1 MAWIRRRRQR
11 KTTVRAA
18 RLFLA
23 LEGLS
28 AGRPRGRRV
37 MRASLGPN
45 R

>member
-1 MAWIRRRRQR
+1 MAWIRRRRER
-11 KTTVRAA
+11 RTTVRAA

-28 AGRPRGRRV
+28 TGRRGRRV